1 MGKEGSIPGI
11 SHANAYLG
19 KGMAVFTSGG
29 DSPGMN
35 AAVRAVVRFGIHL
48 GCNVYLI
55 KEGYQGLVDGGDSFQ
70 EAQWETV
77 SGIISSGGTVIGSA
91 RCMSF
96 REREGRLKAARNLIE
111 KRITNL
117 VVIGGDGS
125 LTGANRFRQDWSGLL
140 DELVLTKQIS
150 EDEKTT
156 FSHLNIVGMVGSIDN
171 DFCGTDMTIGTDT
184 ALHRIIETTDKIM
197 STAYSHQRTFIIEV
211 MGRHCGYLALV
222 SGIASEADYVFIPEC
237 PAETNWP
244 KDLCEKLTLGRE
256 TSGQRANII
265 IISEGA
271 LDREGNPITCDL
283 VKKVGRF
290 FRIRISMDKLS
301 LYIS

>member
-1 MGKEGSIPGI
+1 MAKDGNMQGTNQ
-11 SHANAYLG
+11 ANAYQG

-35 AAVRAVVRFGIHL
+35 AAVRASVRFGLYL

-55 KEGYQGLVDGGDSFQ
+55 NEGYQGLVDGGDNFQ
-70 EAQWETV
+70 EAYWETV

-91 RCMSF
+91 RCQSF
-96 REREGRLKAARNLIE
+96 RERWGRLKAARNLIE

-140 DELVLTKQIS
+140 DELVMTKQITE
-150 EDEKTT
+150 EDRTT
-156 FSHLNIVGMVGSIDN
+156 FSHLNIVGMVGTIDN
-171 DFCGTDMTIGTDT
+171 DFCGSDMTIGTDT

-197 STAYSHQRTFIIEV
+197 ATAYSHQRTFIIEV

-222 SGIASEADYVFIPEC
+222 SGIAAEADYVFIPEC
-237 PAETNWP
+237 PAEQNWP
-244 KDLCEKLTLGRE
+244 EDLCMKLTVGRE
-256 TSGQRANII
+256 RSGQRANII

-271 LDREGNPITCDL
+271 LDREGNPITCEM
-283 VKKVGRF
+283 VKIVSGNQ
-290 FRIRISMDKLS
+290 IIS
-301 LYIS
+301 

>member
-1 MGKEGSIPGI
+1 MGNDGFMDGI
-11 SHANAYLG
+11 SHANAYRG

-35 AAVRAVVRFGIHL
+35 ATVRAVVRFGIYL

-55 KEGYQGLVDGGDSFQ
+55 KEGYQGMVDGGDSFQ
-70 EAQWETV
+70 EAYWETV
-77 SGIISSGGTVIGSA
+77 AGIISKGGTVIGSA
-91 RCMSF
+91 RCQAF

-125 LTGANRFRQDWSGLL
+125 LTGANKFRQDWAGLL
-140 DELVLTKQIS
+140 DELVTTKQIS
-150 EDEKTT
+150 KEERIT
-156 FSHLNIVGMVGSIDN
+156 FSHLNIVGIVGSIDN

-197 STAYSHQRTFIIEV
+197 TTAYSHQRTFIIEV

-222 SGIASEADYVFIPEC
+222 GGIASEADYVFIPEC
-237 PAETNWP
+237 PVETNWP
-244 KDLCEKLTLGRE
+244 EHLCMKLTLGRD

-265 IISEGA
+265 LVSEGA
-271 LDREGNPITCDL
+271 LDREGNPITCEM
-283 VKKVGRF
+283 VKKVGH
-290 FRIRISMDKLS
+290 
-301 LYIS
+301 Y

>member
-1 MGKEGSIPGI
+1 MGKARAMSGI
-11 SHANAYLG
+11 SHANAYQG

-55 KEGYQGLVDGGDSFQ
+55 KEGYQGLVDGGDCFQ
-70 EAQWETV
+70 EAYWETV
-77 SGIISSGGTVIGSA
+77 SGIISTGGTVIGSA
-91 RCMSF
+91 RCMEF
-96 REREGRLKAARNLIE
+96 REREGRLKAARNLVQ
-111 KRITNL
+111 KRISNL

-125 LTGANRFRQDWSGLL
+125 LTGANLFRQDWPGLL
-140 DELVLTKQIS
+140 KDLVESKQITE
-150 EDEKTT
+150 EDQKT
-156 FSHLNIVGMVGSIDN
+156 FSHLNIVGMVGTIDN

-197 STAYSHQRTFIIEV
+197 ATAYSHQRTFIIEV

-222 SGIASEADYVFIPEC
+222 GGIASEADYVFIPEC

-244 KDLCEKLTLGRE
+244 EDLCMKLTLGRE
-256 TSGQRANII
+256 KAGQRANII
-265 IISEGA
+265 IVSEGA
-271 LDREGNPITCDL
+271 LDRAGNQITCEM
-283 VKKVGRF
+283 VKKVRQGYRPNVIWF
-290 FRIRISMDKLS
+290 Q
-301 LYIS
+301 